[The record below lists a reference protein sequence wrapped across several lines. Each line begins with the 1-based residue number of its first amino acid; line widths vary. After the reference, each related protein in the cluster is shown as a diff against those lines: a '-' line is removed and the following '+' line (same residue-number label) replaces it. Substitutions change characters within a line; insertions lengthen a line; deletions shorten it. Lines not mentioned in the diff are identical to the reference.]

1 MTDNT
6 HATLRAS
13 VEQFEEMIKQS
24 SLSGETE
31 HSDLYLNVL
40 EDEVR
45 ILQNAPGDV
54 VLTFCSF
61 GSDYFDDIDLQR
73 DVRTME
79 ATDTQGDTFEFEVG
93 AEAILDVEQTLT
105 YLDFASDGG
114 TVELRFTGSDDRRL
128 STYARAEGA
137 LEAWVKLPGSEDI
150 LSDVPHW
157 LPSRFNAD
165 ERYTNTAG
173 DEAPTKIQTRA
184 SNIDTI
190 VDAVDDDRDA
200 EFYPIVIDGG
210 QLTIDVG
217 DEQRSGVRGA
227 LGAQAVDG
235 PDVENYYYD
244 GFEEIFS
251 VLSGPVELQT
261 APGNNPMAVV
271 QTDDQGRTIRHVNGT
286 VNK

>member
-6 HATLRAS
+6 HAVLRAS
-13 VEQFEEMIKQS
+13 VEQFKEMIQQS
-24 SLSGETE
+24 ALSGETE

-73 DVRTME
+73 GVRTME

-157 LPSRFNAD
+157 LPSRFNGD

-190 VDAVDDDRDA
+190 VNAVDDDRDA
-200 EFYPIVIDGG
+200 EFYPIVIDDG
-210 QLTIDVG
+210 QFTIDVG

-235 PDVENYYYD
+235 PDIENYYYD